1 MPNVPDRLFPTAGLT
16 DSRIHFSGLTVPIG
30 GTGCIL
36 RFEILDEV
44 GLEVGTL
51 QLPVSPQPK
60 ASVDAMIADGF
71 GQLRDILRQWLH
83 DVDEQALDYESRAT
97 VPPVEVAR

>member
-1 MPNVPDRLFPTAGLT
+1 MPNVPDRLFPTGGLT

-30 GTGCIL
+30 GVGCIL

-51 QLPVSPQPK
+51 QLPITSQQGG
-60 ASVDAMIADGF
+60 SVDAMIAQGF

-83 DVDEQALDYESRAT
+83 DVDGQALDYEGRAAQLL
-97 VPPVEVAR
+97 EAAR